1 VSLLEI
7 RNLRSV
13 FRTRGEEAR
22 AVDGVDLTM
31 ERGEAVGLVGESGSG
46 KTVLALS
53 ILGLLSH
60 GSGRILPGSSI
71 RLRGEEMVGMKER
84 RLRQIRGGAVAMV
97 FQEPMTSLNPV
108 FTVGDQV
115 LEAVKAHRAMDGR
128 EGWAEVIRL
137 LREVGIP
144 EPEQRAGAYPHQL
157 SGGMR
162 QRAMI
167 AMALAG
173 SPALLIADEPTSAL
187 DVTVQA
193 QILELL
199 KRLQSRFH
207 MALLLISHDVGVVSR
222 VCQTMVVLYAGKVVE
237 KGPTQDILRSPRHP
251 YTRGLLGSRL
261 FLKDRRRVLRPIP
274 GEVPEANAWPEGC
287 RFHPRC
293 SEAWHLCGR
302 EEPRLVAMGLGR
314 GAGAREVDSR
324 VVGPPGGSLSE
335 VGPTDRGG
343 EGRSRARSVRC
354 WLFSGDLGEET

>member
-1 VSLLEI
+1 MSLLEI

-13 FRTRGEEAR
+13 FRARGEEAR
-22 AVDGVDLTM
+22 AVDGVDLTL

-46 KTVLALS
+46 KTALALS
-53 ILGLLSH
+53 ILGLLPH

-71 RLRGEEMVGMKER
+71 RLRGEEMVGMKEK
-84 RLRQIRGGAVAMV
+84 RLRQIRGGDVAMV

-115 LEAVKAHRAMDGR
+115 LEAVRAHRAMDGR
-128 EGWAEVIRL
+128 EGRAEVIRL

-144 EPEQRAGAYPHQL
+144 EPEERAGAYPHQL

-167 AMALAG
+167 AIALAG
-173 SPALLIADEPTSAL
+173 DPSLLIADEPTSAL

-199 KRLQSRFH
+199 ERLQSRFH

-222 VCQTMVVLYAGKVVE
+222 VCQTMMVLYAGKVVE
-237 KGPTQDILRSPRHP
+237 EGPTHDLLRSPCHP

-302 EEPRLVAMGLGR
+302 EEPRLVAMGLGEGVEIR
-314 GAGAREVDSR
+314 QGDPRIPGSPGASPPETDS
-324 VVGPPGGSLSE
+324 GGPGGGS
-335 VGPTDRGG
+335 
-343 EGRSRARSVRC
+343 RSRTGRVRC
-354 WLFSGDLGEET
+354 WLFSGDRGEER